1 MNLSPLSIL
10 LRSVAWPALAMT
22 ALTSQQAWAV
32 YSCSVTASSTGVLYV
47 TPTPQDSQGVATLT
61 CTRASGDA
69 STLTYRLKAD
79 DGLNVNGTQRRVRLG
94 AGIDYLRYALT
105 SAAVCGNASTWYAPV
120 TGTTSVVTGTL
131 NFGAALSQS
140 VSVPYCLRTRVG
152 GAGNPAAPTAGV
164 YTDTVNIFGQF
175 PDSDAGALTPVAP
188 ITYSVGV
195 TNQCVFNSF
204 PTTMAFNYT
213 SFSATPQVVAQ
224 SFNLRCSNTLPWT
237 ATVSP
242 AAAIVLGLNYTV
254 AVSPAVTT
262 TGTGVDQAV
271 TLTGT
276 MPADQAGTCNTGTCS
291 GTQAHTVTITY

>member
-1 MNLSPLSIL
+1 MKHLPLSKL
-10 LRSVAWPALAMT
+10 LRSMAWPALAMT

-32 YSCSVTASSTGVLYV
+32 YSCSVTASSTGVLYNSAAN
-47 TPTPQDSQGVATLT
+47 TDTQGAAILT
-61 CTRASGDA
+61 CTRAATDA
-69 STLTYRLKAD
+69 ATLTYRLKAD
-79 DGLNVNGTQRRVRLG
+79 NGLNVNGTVRRVRLG
-94 AGIDYLRYALT
+94 ATGNRLNYTLRRAAACNNT
-105 SAAVCGNASTWYAPV
+105 SNWYAPV
-120 TGTTSVVTGTL
+120 TGTTNVIRGTL

-140 VSVPYCLRTRVG
+140 VTVPYCLRVRGTAG
-152 GAGNPAAPTAGV
+152 GNPAAPTAGV

-175 PDSDAGALTPVAP
+175 PDNDGGALTPVVP

-195 TNQCVFNSF
+195 NNQCVLNSF
-204 PTTMAFNYT
+204 PTSMVFNYT

-242 AAAIVLGLNYTV
+242 TAATVLGLNYTV

-262 TGTGVDQAV
+262 NGTGASQAV
-271 TLTGT
+271 TLTAT
-276 MPADQAGTCNTGTCS
+276 MPANQSGTCNTGTCT

>member
-1 MNLSPLSIL
+1 MKFSPLSLL

-32 YSCSVTASSTGVLYV
+32 YSCSVTASSTGVLYIA
-47 TPTPQDSQGVATLT
+47 PTPQDSQGVATLT
-61 CTRASGDA
+61 CTRASGDVA
-69 STLTYRLKAD
+69 TLTYRLKAD
-79 DGLNVNGTQRRVRLG
+79 NGLNVNGTQRRVRL
-94 AGIDYLRYALT
+94 AATANYLNYSLT
-105 SAAVCGNASTWYAPV
+105 STAACGNASTWYAPA
-120 TGTTSVVTGTL
+120 TGVTSVVVGTL

-140 VSVPYCLRTRVG
+140 VNVPYCLRIRVG
-152 GAGNPAAPTAGV
+152 TAGNAAAPTAGV

-175 PDSDAGALTPVAP
+175 PDSDAGALTAVAP
-188 ITYSVGV
+188 ITYNVGV
-195 TNQCVFNSF
+195 TNQCVLNSF
-204 PTTMAFNYT
+204 PTTMAFNYA

-237 ATVSP
+237 VTVSP
-242 AAAIVLGLNYTV
+242 AAATVLGLNYTV

-262 TGTGVDQAV
+262 NGTGADQAV